1 VGRPYSYNP
10 PWYPFRGIHKDRGA
24 PRKAKRIAL
33 DLAKRVAKASA
44 QITIKIAS
52 QGLITDKAMDT
63 VAEEFSSVGRDNF
76 YDYIEGF
83 EERFA
88 DVVKE
93 YVGEKGRLVVFIDDL
108 DRCLP
113 EGEITVL
120 ESLKLFLDKSQCVF
134 VIGVDQIALAETI
147 KTMYG
152 ASAELLGR
160 DYLDKIVQVSIPIT
174 IPSGTNLIVA
184 LLTDKDVAGLDD
196 DVKKS

>member
-1 VGRPYSYNP
+1 M
-10 PWYPFRGIHKDRGA
+10 WDALIHIILRGIHKDRGA
-24 PRKAKRIAL
+24 PRK
-33 DLAKRVAKASA
+33 AKRVAKASA

-120 ESLKLFLDKSQCVF
+120 ESLKLVLDKSQCVF
-134 VIGVDQIALAETI
+134 VIGLDQIALAETI

-160 DYLDKIVQVSIPIT
+160 DYSDKIVQVSIPIT

-196 DVKKS
+196 DVKNRSHKN

>member
-1 VGRPYSYNP
+1 
-10 PWYPFRGIHKDRGA
+10 
-24 PRKAKRIAL
+24 
-33 DLAKRVAKASA
+33 
-44 QITIKIAS
+44 
-52 QGLITDKAMDT
+52 LITDKAMDT

-160 DYLDKIVQVSIPIT
+160 DYSDKIVQVSIPIT

>member
-1 VGRPYSYNP
+1 L
-10 PWYPFRGIHKDRGA
+10 WDALIHIILRGIHKDRGA

-134 VIGVDQIALAETI
+134 VIGLDQIALAETI
-147 KTMYG
+147 KTVYG

-160 DYLDKIVQVSIPIT
+160 D
-174 IPSGTNLIVA
+174 
-184 LLTDKDVAGLDD
+184 
-196 DVKKS
+196 